1 MRDLDTRISQEMTPE
16 VFAVASRLY
25 AEKSQ
30 EYSLQELME
39 AGAEAQ
45 IPPEFIQQ
53 AYQEIQIKRQQAQE
67 RRKKLI
73 IILASVGVVVGGW
86 GIWTYNSL
94 ASAAQKVDSAWAQ
107 VENQFQRRADLIP
120 NLVRVTEASAK
131 QERDLAA
138 LLTRSRTS
146 YLQADTPGEKAVAST
161 QVSQAIN
168 QFQNYVAN
176 NPQLQS
182 SQAYINLQYE
192 LAGTENRIAVER
204 MRYNQA
210 IQAYNQKVKVF
221 PNSVVAKILGFESK
235 PLFKAEIKEV
245 PRIN

>member
-1 MRDLDTRISQEMTPE
+1 MTADNTRIPQGMTQEL
-16 VFAVASRLY
+16 FAAACRLY
-25 AEKSQ
+25 AEECQ
-30 EYSLQELME
+30 EYSLEELLE

-45 IPPEFIQQ
+45 IPPEFIEQ
-53 AYQEIQIKRQQAQE
+53 AYQEILTKIKQKQE

-73 IILASVGVVVGGW
+73 IILASVGVVLGGW
-86 GIWTYNSL
+86 GILIYNGI
-94 ASAAQKVDSAWAQ
+94 ASAAQKVDADWAQ
-107 VENQFQRRADLIP
+107 VENQLQRRADLIP
-120 NLVRVTEASAK
+120 NLVTVTKAYAK
-131 QERDLAA
+131 QELDLAA
-138 LLTRSRTS
+138 ILTRSRTS

-168 QFQNYVAN
+168 QFQNYAAN

-182 SQAYINLQYE
+182 SQAYTNLQYE

-210 IQAYNQKVKVF
+210 IQIYNQKVKVF
-221 PNSVVAKILGFESK
+221 PNLVVAKIFGFESK
-235 PLFKAEIKEV
+235 PLFQAETKEV